1 MEIQIRHFH
10 QEPSMELQI
19 ARQIID
25 TLAQG
30 IHPVTGEAMP
40 EDSPYNAPP
49 VIRALHAVSRAL
61 EGIAGAP
68 GPAAEPPRVRAAPAN
83 AGKRWSPQEDSALET
98 AFDAGIPL
106 KQVAEELGRTAFA
119 VEQRLIRLGKIEAPA
134 GGGRYGSSAV
144 AH

>member
-1 MEIQIRHFH
+1 
-10 QEPSMELQI
+10 MELQI

-61 EGIAGAP
+61 EGIGSAGEEV
-68 GPAAEPPRVRAAPAN
+68 PAASSRARRVPN
-83 AGKRWSPQEDSALET
+83 AGKPWSPQDDAALET

-106 KQVAEELGRTAFA
+106 KQVAQELGRTQFA
-119 VEQRLIRLGKIEAPA
+119 LEQRLVKLGKVAPPA
-134 GGGRYGSSAV
+134 GGGRYGAP
-144 AH
+144 AN

>member
-1 MEIQIRHFH
+1 
-10 QEPSMELQI
+10 MELQI

-49 VIRALHAVSRAL
+49 VIRALYTVSRAL
-61 EGIAGAP
+61 EGGVVA
-68 GPAAEPPRVRAAPAN
+68 GPAPDAAKSRRPPN
-83 AGKRWSPQEDSALET
+83 AGKPWSPQEDAALET

-106 KQVAEELGRTAFA
+106 RQVAQELGRTAFA
-119 VEQRLIRLGKIEAPA
+119 VEQRLVRLGKVAAPA
-134 GGGRYGSSAV
+134 GGGRFQSQAPML
-144 AH
+144 

>member
-1 MEIQIRHFH
+1 
-10 QEPSMELQI
+10 MELQI

-61 EGIAGAP
+61 EG
-68 GPAAEPPRVRAAPAN
+68 AAEAPEPARPRRTPPPN
-83 AGKRWSPQEDSALET
+83 AGKPWSPQEDAALQT
-98 AFDAGIPL
+98 AFDAGIAL
-106 KQVAEELGRTAFA
+106 KQVAQELGRTAFA
-119 VEQRLIRLGKIEAPA
+119 VEQRLVRLGKIDAPA
-134 GGGRYGSSAV
+134 GGGRYGNGA
-144 AH
+144 AQA

>member
-1 MEIQIRHFH
+1 
-10 QEPSMELQI
+10 MELQI

-61 EGIAGAP
+61 EGAAADP
-68 GPAAEPPRVRAAPAN
+68 GPEAPRARRPAPPN
-83 AGKRWSPQEDSALET
+83 AGKAWTPAVDAALAA
-98 AFDAGIPL
+98 AFDAGIAI
-106 KQVAEELGRTAFA
+106 KQLAQELGRTAFA
-119 VEQRLIRLGKIEAPA
+119 VEQRLIRVGKVQAPA
-134 GGGRYGSSAV
+134 GGGRYGGAV
-144 AH
+144 APN

>member
-1 MEIQIRHFH
+1 
-10 QEPSMELQI
+10 MELQI

-61 EGIAGAP
+61 EGLAEAP
-68 GPAAEPPRVRAAPAN
+68 AEPPPPRGRTALPPN
-83 AGKRWSPQEDSALET
+83 AGKRWSTEEDAALET
-98 AFDAGIPL
+98 AFEAGIAL
-106 KQVAEELGRTAFA
+106 KQVAQELGRTPFA
-119 VEQRLIRLGKIEAPA
+119 VEQRLVRLGKIEAPA
-134 GGGRYGSSAV
+134 GGGRYGA
-144 AH
+144 APAA

>member
-1 MEIQIRHFH
+1 
-10 QEPSMELQI
+10 MELQI

-61 EGIAGAP
+61 EHMPEQNGPRPRRPLPPNSGKPWSAP
-68 GPAAEPPRVRAAPAN
+68 
-83 AGKRWSPQEDSALET
+83 EDAALET
-98 AFDAGIPL
+98 AFDAGIAL
-106 KQVAEELGRTAFA
+106 KQVAQELGRTA
-119 VEQRLIRLGKIEAPA
+119 L
-134 GGGRYGSSAV
+134 
-144 AH
+144 

>member
-1 MEIQIRHFH
+1 
-10 QEPSMELQI
+10 MELQI

-61 EGIAGAP
+61 ECGMPPGATAP
-68 GPAAEPPRVRAAPAN
+68 MAEGGRKRSPPPN
-83 AGKRWSPQEDSALET
+83 AGKAWTAQEDAALGT
-98 AFDAGIPL
+98 AFDAGIPI
-106 KQVAEELGRTAFA
+106 KQAAQELGRTAYA
-119 VEQRLIRLGKIEAPA
+119 VEQRLVKLGKIAAPA
-134 GGGRYGSSAV
+134 GGGRYRDSSAPMSDQ
-144 AH
+144 

>member
-1 MEIQIRHFH
+1 
-10 QEPSMELQI
+10 MELQS

-61 EGIAGAP
+61 DEGAP
-68 GPAAEPPRVRAAPAN
+68 AATPAANTATVAPRVRAAAPAN
-83 AGKRWSPQEDSALET
+83 AGKPWSPEDDSQLLSG
-98 AFDAGIPL
+98 FDAGSDL
-106 KQVAEELGRTAFA
+106 KQLADTLGRTRFGI
-119 VEQRLIRLGKIEAPA
+119 EQRLIKLGKVPPHL
-134 GGGRYGSSAV
+134 GGARYGSGAT
-144 AH
+144 A

>member
-1 MEIQIRHFH
+1 
-10 QEPSMELQI
+10 MELQI

-61 EGIAGAP
+61 EGAGAM
-68 GPAAEPPRVRAAPAN
+68 PAALPESPRRRNQPPN
-83 AGKRWSPQEDSALET
+83 AGKAWSAQEDAALET

-106 KQVAEELGRTAFA
+106 KQVAQELGRTQFA
-119 VEQRLIRLGKIEAPA
+119 VEQRLVKLGKVAAPA
-134 GGGRYGSSAV
+134 GGGRYEAGA
-144 AH
+144 AMN

>member
-1 MEIQIRHFH
+1 
-10 QEPSMELQI
+10 MELQI

-61 EGIAGAP
+61 EGAP
-68 GPAAEPPRVRAAPAN
+68 PAEPGRLRPPN
-83 AGKRWSPQEDSALET
+83 AGKAWTAQEDAALET
-98 AFDAGIPL
+98 AFDAGIAL
-106 KQVAEELGRTAFA
+106 KQVAQELGRTPFA
-119 VEQRLIRLGKIEAPA
+119 VEQRLVKLGKIAAPA
-134 GGGRYGSSAV
+134 GGGRYGAAAQAS
-144 AH
+144 

>member
-1 MEIQIRHFH
+1 
-10 QEPSMELQI
+10 MELQI

-49 VIRALHAVSRAL
+49 VIRALHVVSRAL
-61 EGIAGAP
+61 EGAGAGESP
-68 GPAAEPPRVRAAPAN
+68 EKPRRSLPPN
-83 AGKRWSPQEDSALET
+83 AGKAWKPQEDAALET

-106 KQVAEELGRTAFA
+106 RQVAQELGRTPFA
-119 VEQRLIRLGKIEAPA
+119 VEQRLVKLGKVAAPA
-134 GGGRYGSSAV
+134 GGGRYGASTAAMS
-144 AH
+144 

>member
-1 MEIQIRHFH
+1 
-10 QEPSMELQI
+10 MELQI

-61 EGIAGAP
+61 EEGA
-68 GPAAEPPRVRAAPAN
+68 PAAEAEAPAKPRRALPPN
-83 AGKRWSPQEDSALET
+83 AGKAWSAQEDAALET
-98 AFDAGIPL
+98 AFDAGIEV
-106 KQVAEELGRTAFA
+106 KQVAQELGRTPFA
-119 VEQRLIRLGKIEAPA
+119 VEQRLIKIGKVAGPA
-134 GGGRYGSSAV
+134 TGGRYGGNGA
-144 AH
+144 ARA

>member
-1 MEIQIRHFH
+1 
-10 QEPSMELQI
+10 MELQI

-61 EGIAGAP
+61 EGEGVAGAGEARAP
-68 GPAAEPPRVRAAPAN
+68 RARKALPPN
-83 AGKRWSPQEDSALET
+83 AGKAWSAQEDAALET
-98 AFDAGIPL
+98 AFDAGIDIR
-106 KQVAEELGRTAFA
+106 QVAQELGRTAFA
-119 VEQRLIRLGKIEAPA
+119 VEQRLMKIGKLAAPA
-134 GGGRYGSSAV
+134 GGGRFGNGAAHASS
-144 AH
+144 